1 MSHSQAIRRR
11 PFEHT
16 TICSSAQEVRRL
28 IFIIGRNLLLFSFYV
43 LCGVCFA
50 AVNMGNCLSCL
61 RNTKE
66 LGRRTY
72 SPDVVQECSKE
83 LVTSKMNSDFGSAVP
98 LEPPPPAG
106 SYSSSGDHSSI
117 SAVKYAPSAQQP
129 HVFTIST
136 NLTRDRFFTF
146 NQLEKI
152 QHISEREPENE
163 DSDPSIIIGK
173 ETIFTGEKNCGQS
186 WYFEL
191 LRRMKRCESRRP
203 NTTMEMYLDG
213 STVSKP
219 DSRATIRAVA
229 IAVCLLIRSP
239 CNAMDAAERDLDIF
253 SETLH
258 PMKIEQSPDENPN
271 LPPSLKTVHRF
282 IRKIFQNAQ
291 LSPECA
297 IVTMV
302 YLERLLHGGQ
312 LYLSVTNWKRIL
324 LCAILLASK
333 VWDDQAVWN
342 VDYCQILDELKVDD
356 VNELERRFLEIIQFN
371 INILSS
377 VYTKYYFDIRDLT
390 VSSHEFTR
398 LSIDTARDLEACSN
412 STFNS
417 NLGLDTNDRYR
428 LRRATSLD
436 AYDMRPRLR
445 PLVLP

>member
-1 MSHSQAIRRR
+1 MRR
-11 PFEHT
+11 FE
-16 TICSSAQEVRRL
+16 C
-28 IFIIGRNLLLFSFYV
+28 
-43 LCGVCFA
+43 
-50 AVNMGNCLSCL
+50 
-61 RNTKE
+61 
-66 LGRRTY
+66 
-72 SPDVVQECSKE
+72 
-83 LVTSKMNSDFGSAVP
+83 
-98 LEPPPPAG
+98 
-106 SYSSSGDHSSI
+106 
-117 SAVKYAPSAQQP
+117 
-129 HVFTIST
+129 
-136 NLTRDRFFTF
+136 
-146 NQLEKI
+146 
-152 QHISEREPENE
+152 
-163 DSDPSIIIGK
+163 
-173 ETIFTGEKNCGQS
+173 
-186 WYFEL
+186 
-191 LRRMKRCESRRP
+191 RRP

-229 IAVCLLIRSP
+229 IAICLLIRSP
-239 CNAMDAAERDLDIF
+239 GNTMDTVEGDLDIF
-253 SETLH
+253 DETLH

-302 YLERLLHGGQ
+302 YLERLLHGGR

-371 INILSS
+371 INIPSS

-398 LSIDTARDLEACSN
+398 LSVDAARDLEVS
-412 STFNS
+412 
-417 NLGLDTNDRYR
+417 LR
-428 LRRATSLD
+428 LVFLLLAFEVAAFFR
-436 AYDMRPRLR
+436 M
-445 PLVLP
+445 V